1 MNELKNER
9 KQERNKETKTERKK
23 ERKKEKKPKHEET
36 KKETNGYWRSL
47 HSIKIQLVF
56 FPFQL
61 LPQVQVLKT
70 TIPQSTSKS

>member
-1 MNELKNER
+1 M
-9 KQERNKETKTERKK
+9 KK
-23 ERKKEKKPKHEET
+23 ERKKQTNKHTKKETDKERQPDRQTEET